1 MKTMSPTPIFSPPI
15 TVEDIMSMNEEE
27 PALISADRIPQPQ
40 FSPCIVLCGGNDYDH
55 HTAADIDESEYNE
68 QRNIDMTINLLRQQQ
83 QQKRHV
89 KRRPVSPSKSS
100 NDQEEGSSILDS
112 ISSFIESVQVC
123 GLYICGFG
131 RATQEVDEIQ
141 KDAKDERKDAIDDT
155 FMGKVIS
162 CPASG
167 CGRTSQSAAADEID
181 ISDNIRIAYIRSSA
195 SIHSELSEL

>member
-1 MKTMSPTPIFSPPI
+1 MKTMNPPPIFSPPI
-15 TVEDIMSMNEEE
+15 TVKDIMSMKHEEE
-27 PALISADRIPQPQ
+27 PPALISADRIPQ
-40 FSPCIVLCGGNDYDH
+40 FSPCIQLCGGNDDH

-68 QRNIDMTINLLRQQQ
+68 QRNIDMTIHLLRQQQ
-83 QQKRHV
+83 QQKRQV
-89 KRRPVSPSKSS
+89 KRRPVSPSKSNNS
-100 NDQEEGSSILDS
+100 QEEGSSILDS

-131 RATQEVDEIQ
+131 RATQEDDNIQ
-141 KDAKDERKDAIDDT
+141 KDAKDERKEGIDDT

-167 CGRTSQSAAADEID
+167 CGRTSQSADEID
-181 ISDNIRIAYIRSSA
+181 ISDNIRIAYVRSST